1 MMSNS
6 WKIIVSIL
14 RAIWLP
20 AVVYVGAGL
29 IMILA
34 SGHNYVRQ
42 QLEEKATPT
51 QKTPL
56 YMRWQGYNPD
66 DVRQHWGVFDQR
78 ALKTERRF
86 LQLDLLFPLFY
97 GGAFLIALWRV
108 WADFGKTF
116 SPVLL
121 VAPAAITVLA
131 DWTEN
136 LIQLAQLRRYVE
148 MGKDGLQAGWFQ
160 IASAA
165 TAAKLIFFFVTLGL
179 LVYLAIYRVVRRRE

>member
-1 MMSNS
+1 MMSNLR
-6 WKIIVSIL
+6 KIVVSIW

-20 AVVYVGAGL
+20 TVVYFGAGL

-34 SGHNYVRQ
+34 SGHTYVRQ
-42 QLEEKATPT
+42 QLKEKATPD

-56 YMRWQGYNPD
+56 YMRWRGYNTNEVD
-66 DVRQHWGVFDQR
+66 QHWGVFDER

-97 GGAFLIALWRV
+97 GGAFVIALWRV
-108 WADFGKTF
+108 WAELGKMF
-116 SPVLL
+116 SPVLFI
-121 VAPAAITVLA
+121 APAAITILA
-131 DWTEN
+131 DWMEN
-136 LIQLAQLRRYVE
+136 LIQLTQLRRYVE
-148 MGKDGLQAGWFQ
+148 MGKDGLQAGWLQ

-165 TAAKLIFFFVTLGL
+165 TATKLLFFFVTLGF